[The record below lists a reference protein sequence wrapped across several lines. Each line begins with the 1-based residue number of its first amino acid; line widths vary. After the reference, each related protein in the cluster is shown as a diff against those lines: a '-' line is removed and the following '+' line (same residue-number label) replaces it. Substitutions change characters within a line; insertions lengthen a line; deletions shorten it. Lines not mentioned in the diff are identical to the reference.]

1 MRFDNMSTWFR
12 AYPRQSV
19 DELED
24 AYDYIVVGPSV
35 LGGGTAGCVLAN
47 RLSQDASVSVLV
59 TERGGVNNGWITR
72 IPFLSMQFVLG
83 GLSTRIWKS
92 VPQNGMND
100 RVFELAGGHSLG
112 GASKVNVMLYT
123 RGVPGEYNSWSQ
135 AGRDGWSYDEIQ
147 PYFTRSETDLD
158 QDRANP
164 PSFHGVKGGIIRASK
179 ALGIPYVDDLNS
191 PLHSSHGCAK
201 MHYTIDAKGYRSS
214 TLEAFLPKKL
224 VIQRR
229 QHLHICT
236 NAAVTRID
244 IQRDEKGGM
253 TANGVYIQS
262 TKANTTRL
270 RLVRARKE
278 VILSAGPIGSPQ
290 VLMLSGIG
298 PDEQLKEHGIPIV
311 KSLASVGRHLQD
323 HIGIAVQYRVPLKDS
338 LAKLQ
343 LQPWIILKELLLYIL
358 FGMGLFLAPF
368 LELSIFVQTRLF
380 DSNSKTVT
388 QTPAD
393 EDAALPMNMPDI
405 EVMPIAWSDAATSK
419 SSTRDGGLGF
429 LVIILRPTS
438 TGTVRLA
445 SSDPLAD
452 PLVDPNYYATEHDRA
467 VLRQGIRFTL
477 RLHEQLVA
485 QDYPAHPYLV
495 PTSES
500 DEDIDAFVRAYS
512 QTTYHYSSTCRMAP
526 EVPGS
531 TMGGV
536 VDDRL
541 RVHGVRGLRVAD
553 SSVFPHIL
561 STHLAAATVAV
572 AEKCSDMVKEDN
584 SSA

>member
-1 MRFDNMSTWFR
+1 MLFDNVSTWFR

-24 AYDYIVVGPSV
+24 AYDYIVVG
-35 LGGGTAGCVLAN
+35 GGTAGCVLAN

-59 TERGGVNNGWITR
+59 IERGGVNNGWISR

-92 VPQNGMND
+92 VPQKGMND

-135 AGRDGWSYDEIQ
+135 GGREGWSYDEIQ

-164 PSFHGVKGGIIRASK
+164 PSFHGVKGRTKQHFGAI
-179 ALGIPYVDDLNS
+179 
-191 PLHSSHGCAK
+191 LH
-201 MHYTIDAKGYRSS
+201 
-214 TLEAFLPKKL
+214 P
-224 VIQRR
+224 
-229 QHLHICT
+229 
-236 NAAVTRID
+236 VTRID
-244 IQRDEKGGM
+244 TQRDEKGGM

-311 KSLASVGRHLQD
+311 KNLASVGRHLQD

-380 DSNSKTVT
+380 DSKSRTVT

-477 RLHEQLVA
+477 RLHQQLVA
-485 QDYPAHPYLV
+485 QGYPAHPYLV
-495 PTSES
+495 PASES

-531 TMGGV
+531 SMGGV

-584 SSA
+584 ASA